1 MAAVLD
7 FPHNFFFICLSSS
20 IFYLVN
26 EMIPFYLST
35 MALHYH
41 IISCHALL
49 NIPISLFISRL
60 ALGKRKLAA
69 PQECVRLLKQ
79 VCFYSIE
86 QR

>member
-1 MAAVLD
+1 MEAVQD
-7 FPHNFFFICLSSS
+7 FPHNFLFICLSS

-26 EMIPFYLST
+26 EMFPFHLST
-35 MALHYH
+35 MNLHYH
-41 IISCHALL
+41 IISCQTFLS
-49 NIPISLFISRL
+49 IPISLFISRL